1 MQTKPKK
8 KDAFFECYRAALVLY
23 QSAERYLKEHLGKD
37 NALKLKAWKAE
48 VADLTQK
55 KSRLDGS
62 LQTLKAE
69 VQEAEWSRSAW
80 NRRYSRSRP
89 EQTA

>member
-37 NALKLKAWKAE
+37 NALKLKAWKPE
-48 VADLTQK
+48 VTDLFEK
-55 KSRLDGS
+55 KRRLYS
-62 LQTLKAE
+62 NLQTKQMA
-69 VQEAEWSRSAW
+69 
-80 NRRYSRSRP
+80 
-89 EQTA
+89 